1 LINNIF
7 GNIMNKLLILL
18 LIFAV
23 TSAGKASDKFFY
35 SNGKKLILH
44 EDESYI
50 AVRFKDD
57 LTDAN
62 KNFIISETCRGTL
75 ESSINFTY
83 SRSNGTRVKYN
94 LIKLKSNSGDMP
106 ADEVINKLLKLE
118 QVDYAGTAY
127 LFNDKVI
134 HFPTNELIVKFKND
148 ISSFS
153 INNLCRLFNSEIIEK
168 INSFDNAYVVGIKSK
183 GNQGNDNIFD
193 ISNKFS
199 LTPFVEFSQPDFIR
213 IGMLTTPN
221 DTLISRMWNIHNTG
235 TNVPE
240 GIPGV
245 PGCDLRVDTAWNF
258 VTGNQKVLIA
268 IIDTGTDTTH
278 YDLINN
284 LCDRQLWYNP
294 VDENQYPQDGYGHGT
309 PMCGIAAA
317 TGNNIAGTAGVAFN
331 CKIMPIRVFSN
342 EGLTTDLILGKG
354 LNWAWMHGADVLNNS
369 WGGGVPSPF
378 IEHAI
383 KNAVH
388 FGRNG
393 KGSVVFAATGND
405 NNDTIIF
412 PSSMPEVI
420 AVGGVSPCNQRKS
433 PTSCD
438 GENWG
443 ANYGDN
449 LSVVSPTPKI
459 GCTSLGGGW
468 AFWCNGTSSACP
480 QATAIG
486 ALILTK
492 NINLSADSV
501 RIIIEKTAR
510 KIGNYSYS
518 TSKPNGLWN
527 NEMGYGMINAL
538 GCIQMTPQGP
548 DLIYDQTPPV
558 IKVKSPQIK
567 KYFNNIIV
575 TADIYD
581 NEMLAGG
588 TGAPRLYYT
597 SSYSSGLNSVLGIKG
612 SGNSFS
618 FTLLAFAY
626 GTSINYYI
634 AAQDTSS
641 NHNITTYPYGGL
653 GLNPPGSI
661 PPPKKIHIQ
670 NTETFDLY
678 YTSIDVPKP
687 ISQLKETTF
696 VSILNNPVN
705 NTVLGVTCTINV
717 SHSYDADL
725 SFSLISPAGTE
736 IVLTT
741 GTGKDGDGY
750 TNTTFDDYSE
760 LSIEDT
766 NNRAPYTGSYKPI
779 ENLWMFNGEN
789 SQGNWLLKVVDNGF
803 GDGGA
808 LNGWSASFKYSSY
821 NDLSLIPAKFELI
834 NNYPNPFNPSTRIF
848 FNVARRTNVKIILY
862 DLTGREVARILDDT
876 RDAKFRDYVDF
887 NSSSVNGGKGISSG
901 VYFYSMIAEDKFIE
915 ARKMVLIK

>member
-1 LINNIF
+1 
-7 GNIMNKLLILL
+7 MNKLCILL
-18 LIFAV
+18 LIIAV
-23 TSAGKASDKFFY
+23 TAGSSASDKYFY
-35 SNGKKLILH
+35 SGGNKMILH
-44 EDESYI
+44 EDASYI
-50 AVRFKDD
+50 AVKFNDN
-57 LTDAN
+57 LTDAA
-62 KNFIISETCRGTL
+62 KNFIISETCRGSL
-75 ESSINFTY
+75 ESAIDFNYRRT
-83 SRSNGTRVKYN
+83 NGTQIKFKLVKLKDISGDAQTNDIINRLLMSAQVKY
-94 LIKLKSNSGDMP
+94 
-106 ADEVINKLLKLE
+106 
-118 QVDYAGTAY
+118 AGRAY
-127 LFNDKVI
+127 LYNDKVI
-134 HFPTNELIVKFKND
+134 HFPTNDLIVKFKKD
-148 ISSFS
+148 VSSVS
-153 INNLCRLFNSEIIEK
+153 INNLCRIFNSEIIEK
-168 INSFDNAYVVGIKSK
+168 INSFENTYVIGIKSR
-183 GNQGNDNIFD
+183 GDAESDNVFD

-199 LTPFVEFSQPDFIR
+199 LTQFVEFSQPDFIR

-221 DTLISRMWNIHNTG
+221 DTLISKMWNIHNTG
-235 TNVPE
+235 SNVPE
-240 GIPGV
+240 GIQGV

-258 VTGNQKVLIA
+258 VTGNQKILIA

-278 YDLINN
+278 FDLINN

-331 CKIMPIRVFSN
+331 CKIMPVRVFSN

-354 LNWAWMHGADVLNNS
+354 LNWAWTHGADVLNNS

-433 PTSCD
+433 PQSCD
-438 GENWG
+438 NFNNLENWG

-501 RIIIEKTAR
+501 RIIIEKSAR
-510 KIGNYSYS
+510 KIGNYNYAIN
-518 TSKPNGLWN
+518 KPNGLWN

-558 IKVKSPQIK
+558 IKVYSPQIK
-567 KYFNNIIV
+567 KYNSNIIV

-581 NEMLAGG
+581 NQLLAGG

-597 SSYSSGLNSVLGIKG
+597 SSYISGLNSVLGIKS

-618 FTLLAFAY
+618 FTLPAFAY
-626 GTSINYYI
+626 GTAINYYI

-641 NHNITTYPYGGL
+641 NHNVTTYPYGGL

-661 PPPKKIHIQ
+661 PPQKKIYFQ
-670 NTETFDLY
+670 NTGTYDLS

-696 VSILNNPVN
+696 VSILNNTLN

-725 SFSLISPAGTE
+725 SFSLISPTGTE
-736 IVLTT
+736 VVLTA
-741 GTGKDGDGY
+741 GTGKDGEGY
-750 TNTTFDDYSE
+750 INTTFDDYAS

-766 NNRAPYTGSYKPI
+766 NNRAPYTGSYKPV

-789 SQGNWLLKVVDNGF
+789 SQGNWLLKVIDNGF
-803 GDGGA
+803 GDGGSLTDGA
-808 LNGWSASFKYSSY
+808 LHSNTH
-821 NDLSLIPAKFELI
+821 LIM
-834 NNYPNPFNPSTRIF
+834 
-848 FNVARRTNVKIILY
+848 ILH
-862 DLTGREVARILDDT
+862 
-876 RDAKFRDYVDF
+876 
-887 NSSSVNGGKGISSG
+887 
-901 VYFYSMIAEDKFIE
+901 
-915 ARKMVLIK
+915 